1 MKFGQLIEYNK
12 RNIFFFKNHAENEAG
27 RLVSDLFKFFKE
39 TLCQV
44 KAGGLQVSFNI
55 FRQPATSHKI
65 KTNCIK
71 LQTIDPELFFILI
84 FQKSVWKQFLHQILC
99 MISLDKCFP
108 CYILLTNQVSF
119 SDCVYFL
126 RYWETCVLQL
136 FVSQV
141 AVS

>member
-55 FRQPATSHKI
+55 F
-65 KTNCIK
+65 
-71 LQTIDPELFFILI
+71 
-84 FQKSVWKQFLHQILC
+84 
-99 MISLDKCFP
+99 
-108 CYILLTNQVSF
+108 
-119 SDCVYFL
+119 
-126 RYWETCVLQL
+126 
-136 FVSQV
+136 
-141 AVS
+141 